1 MLQHNYYAKYNYKQY
16 SFFCNVMFVIVCVLM
31 KVLPNIVDQTDC
43 VSECFHELI
52 KGVLRVYLYNVMLF
66 VEKLKINN

>member
-1 MLQHNYYAKYNYKQY
+1 
-16 SFFCNVMFVIVCVLM
+16 MFVIVCVLM